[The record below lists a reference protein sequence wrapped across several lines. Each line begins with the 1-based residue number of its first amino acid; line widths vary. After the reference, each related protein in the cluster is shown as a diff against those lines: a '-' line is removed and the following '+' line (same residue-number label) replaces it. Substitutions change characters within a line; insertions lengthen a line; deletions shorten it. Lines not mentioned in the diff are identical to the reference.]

1 MGASADMTGRTTE
14 FRVKAGS
21 RATLQLTVADSTGA
35 GKDLSNTTTYAT
47 GKWKVWKPDG
57 TLLIDGAVTFADRT
71 NGIVTYA
78 LSSTDATNA
87 KAGVWEGE
95 VELKDSSSVISE
107 QTQSFNFTIE
117 ESY

>member
-1 MGASADMTGRTTE
+1 MRGRAVS
-14 FRVKAGS
+14 FVVKAGS
-21 RATLQLTVADSTGA
+21 RATLQVTVKDSSGTA
-35 GKDLSNTTTYAT
+35 KNLSNTVTYNS